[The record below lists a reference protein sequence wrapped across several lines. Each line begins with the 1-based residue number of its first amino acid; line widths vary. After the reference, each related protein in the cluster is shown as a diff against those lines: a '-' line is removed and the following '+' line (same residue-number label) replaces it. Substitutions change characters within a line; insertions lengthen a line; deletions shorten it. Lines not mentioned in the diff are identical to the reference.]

1 MKEKLSSSQSP
12 KTDDEWHDIS
22 NAFKSLNYLE
32 GVGSLLY
39 ACQTRLDIAH
49 ASGVLAQFG
58 ANPGK
63 PHYEAL
69 KRVLRCLKGT
79 AHFGLTF
86 GGSNDKTDLIGW
98 SDADWAQDLDSRCSI
113 SAFVFDFAGGYV
125 SWSSKKQP
133 TVALS
138 TAEAEY
144 MAALNATKEAIWLR
158 TLLKD
163 LGFPPTT
170 ATTIHADNQAC
181 IALARNPVAHSR
193 AKHIDIHHHFIR
205 KRVTNHEID
214 LKYCSTKH
222 MLADIF
228 TKQLPRDAFEKFR
241 IALGVG
247 GSRRVGVT
255 RIVLETACL
264 NTDIIGIYMVYVRCC
279 LFSAYSP
286 ILISR

>member
-1 MKEKLSSSQSP
+1 M
-12 KTDDEWHDIS
+12 
-22 NAFKSLNYLE
+22 
-32 GVGSLLY
+32 LY

-49 ASGVLAQFG
+49 ATGVLAQFG

-69 KRVLRCLKGT
+69 KHVLRYLKGT

-86 GGSNDKTDLIGW
+86 GGSDNKTDLIGW
-98 SDADWAQDLDSRCSI
+98 SDADWAQDTDTRRSI
-113 SAFVFDFAGGYV
+113 VVFIFDDAGGYV

-144 MAALNATKEAIWLR
+144 MAASNATKEAIWLR
-158 TLLKD
+158 TLLRD
-163 LGFPPTT
+163 MGFPPTQ

-181 IALARNPVAHSR
+181 IALARNPVVHSR
-193 AKHIDIHHHFIR
+193 AKHIDIRHHFICE
-205 KRVTNHEID
+205 RVANKEVD
-214 LKYCSTKH
+214 LRYCSTKD

-241 IALGVG
+241 AALGVG
-247 GSRRVGVT
+247 
-255 RIVLETACL
+255 E
-264 NTDIIGIYMVYVRCC
+264 Y
-279 LFSAYSP
+279 
-286 ILISR
+286 